1 MAGAAIGFP
10 TCWDEWFPEVARL
23 YALQGAEVIVYPTA
37 IGSEP
42 DHPEFDTE
50 PLWEQVIR
58 ANGIT
63 NGTFM
68 VVPEP
73 HRHRRPGHVLRQLVH
88 QRSVRA
94 GARAG
99 AA

>member
-1 MAGAAIGFP
+1 MYAIH
-10 TCWDEWFPEVARL
+10 
-23 YALQGAEVIVYPTA
+23 GAEVIVYPTA

-42 DHPEFDTE
+42 DHPGFDTE

-58 ANGIT
+58 AHGIA

-68 VVPEP
+68 VVPNRIGTEGP
-73 HRHRRPGHVLRQLVH
+73 DHVLRQLVH
-88 QRSVRA
+88 QRSVRPR
-94 GARAG
+94 ARAG